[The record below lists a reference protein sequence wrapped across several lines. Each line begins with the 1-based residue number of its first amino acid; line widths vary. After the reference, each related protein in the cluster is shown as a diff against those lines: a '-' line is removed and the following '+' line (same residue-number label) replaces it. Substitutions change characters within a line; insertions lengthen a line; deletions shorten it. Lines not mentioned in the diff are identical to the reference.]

1 MDKLERINYLID
13 RLQLKAHPEGGYYN
27 ELYRSEEI
35 IETSSGKRN
44 GCTSIYFLLPS
55 NEVSKFHQ
63 IKSDEIWYH
72 HEGSALVIDL
82 LNENGH
88 EILALGTVSDSFVPQ
103 QLVKKNTIFGARV
116 LEKDSYALVSCV
128 VSPGFDFSDFILFS
142 KEELLS
148 QFPNEPE
155 IIQLLT

>member
-1 MDKLERINYLID
+1 MDKLARINYLIN

-35 IETSSGKRN
+35 IETPSGKRN

-55 NEVSKFHQ
+55 DEVSKFHQ

-82 LNENGH
+82 LTENGH
-88 EILALGTVSDSFVPQ
+88 ETLSLGAVSDTFVPQ
-103 QLVKKNTIFGARV
+103 QVVKKNTIFGARV

-128 VSPGFDFSDFILFS
+128 VSPAFDFSDFKLFS
-142 KEELLS
+142 KEGLLS
-148 QFPNEPE
+148 KFSNESE